1 MDVLARASS
10 YLPSFM
16 VCTNQTDDAPV
27 CCAAE
32 EDDSLEGLAG
42 RKASLSAAQTDR
54 VRGLMVERRASEAEA
69 APPPAESPP
78 AESPPA
84 KRADARPSWLAEV
97 TGPSLWNLFASA
109 DDEPD
114 EPAVVVAPADPPAA
128 ATPAPAAGQSL
139 RNLFAS
145 PGDDAAPAPAPEPA
159 PERTPAQPEEPA
171 EPAFRVLHDLFGGP
185 KDAPPPEATPD
196 ADAEPAGSKVW
207 V

>member
-16 VCTNQTDDAPV
+16 VCANQIDDAPV

-69 APPPAESPP
+69 APPPADSPP
-78 AESPPA
+78 PASPPA

-128 ATPAPAAGQSL
+128 TPAPAAGQSL

-145 PGDDAAPAPAPEPA
+145 PDDDAAPAPAPEPA

-196 ADAEPAGSKVW
+196 AAAEPAGSKVW

>member
-16 VCTNQTDDAPV
+16 VCANQTDDAPV

-69 APPPAESPP
+69 APPPADSL
-78 AESPPA
+78 PPA

-128 ATPAPAAGQSL
+128 TPAPVAGQSL

-145 PGDDAAPAPAPEPA
+145 PDDDAAPAPAPEPA

-171 EPAFRVLHDLFGGP
+171 YRVLHDLFGGP

-196 ADAEPAGSKVW
+196 AAAEPAGSKVW